1 MTRLETKLD
10 LLSPFLELLG
20 SLEDTA
26 RVFDTALLT
35 PEGRRLDRIHRSSV
49 AATKVSEVL
58 GCHNPDA
65 FICRSSACCRCLFWY
80 LAWLIL
86 HRSRRDA
93 EIFGLR
99 PTSGVCMGFNRV
111 SSVRDSTGGRRV
123 GVMKL
128 QSWLTQPYSGATR
141 CTTTPMTWSLN
152 KWQPGRLSFQS
163 KLYVCVRSS
172 AITRSTRTTSR
183 QQG

>member
-1 MTRLETKLD
+1 MVSSLYPPAIYSLRHRG
-10 LLSPFLELLG
+10 LSP
-20 SLEDTA
+20 SNHD
-26 RVFDTALLT
+26 
-35 PEGRRLDRIHRSSV
+35 P
-49 AATKVSEVL
+49 ATKVSEVL

-80 LAWLIL
+80 PAWLIL

-172 AITRSTRTTSR
+172 AITRSTQVLLKNRDCSKKM
-183 QQG
+183 Q